1 VGQFCVTGRD
11 VDDGHA
17 YDLGSRV
24 SDVRSARKLYDRVL
38 GALRGA
44 RGDVSRAHLGDRA
57 AAVIAMR
64 SRPRLLI
71 LDEELRIVFAD
82 WSAMFTVFRLRE
94 DPVEVA
100 ERLPHPL
107 EDAVREAI
115 SSWSGDAP
123 AESVVEPLPDLVLRI
138 SRLSGLAQNFIAV
151 VCETRA
157 RRGDLDRVAKEF
169 SLTRREQEVLGLVL
183 HGWRAVEIA
192 DELMIAETTVQDYFK
207 QLLRKTKSKNRS
219 EMIARV
225 LGWEQRA

>member
-1 VGQFCVTGRD
+1 VTGE
-11 VDDGHA
+11 
-17 YDLGSRV
+17 
-24 SDVRSARKLYDRVL
+24 
-38 GALRGA
+38 
-44 RGDVSRAHLGDRA
+44 HLGDRA

-82 WSAMFTVFRLRE
+82 WAAMFTIFRLRE
-94 DPVEVA
+94 NHVGPV
-100 ERLPHPL
+100 ERLPPL
-107 EDAVREAI
+107 LEGAVRDAI
-115 SSWSGDAP
+115 SSWNGDAP
-123 AESVVEPLPDLVLRI
+123 AESVVEPLPDVVLRV

-157 RRGDLDRVAKEF
+157 RRGDLDRMARKF
-169 SLTRREQEVLGLVL
+169 SLTRREQEVLGLIL

-219 EMIARV
+219 EMIARI
-225 LGWEQRA
+225 LGWAQRA